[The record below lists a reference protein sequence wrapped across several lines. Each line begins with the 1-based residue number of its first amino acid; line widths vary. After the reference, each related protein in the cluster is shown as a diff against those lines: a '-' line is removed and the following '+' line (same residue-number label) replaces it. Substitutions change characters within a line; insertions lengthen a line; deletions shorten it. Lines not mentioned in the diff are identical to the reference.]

1 MCAVCQSVP
10 AFTKAIQPAW
20 LELDANLHIF
30 GADDQR
36 AVDLLRLLIF
46 ENRRET
52 PAVDTLRDFSA
63 DLCALQLMGA
73 AARYYFTGIC
83 WVFSLLFVLGGKQN
97 INLYANG
104 EQQRPPSECIHKM
117 NNLFAFLERGEI

>member
-1 MCAVCQSVP
+1 MCQSVP

-46 ENRRET
+46 GNRGET
-52 PAVDTLRDFSA
+52 PAVDRLRDFSA
-63 DLCALQLMGA
+63 DLCALQLMGRRCTILWA
-73 AARYYFTGIC
+73 YFMGIC
-83 WVFSLLFVLGGKQN
+83 WVFSLAVCFG
-97 INLYANG
+97 
-104 EQQRPPSECIHKM
+104 R
-117 NNLFAFLERGEI
+117 